1 MATTVGQAI
10 SRVRNIIK
18 AVKTDAFV
26 TDRFLY
32 SLILKYSD
40 MYIKQE
46 LDKGRTQMLNPL
58 YKTLPCVELIEV
70 NKVEACCDI
79 QGCTIYRTKDKLPKI
94 MTNVTGLLVRAVTSI
109 DGTTRVN
116 RTEPATYQS
125 ITKTS
130 GFKYNKDKYYWF
142 INDYM
147 YFPNLGWPQ
156 VKIDA
161 LFTGDISKFL
171 CDSPCTTIQSTP
183 SPIPEHLYAL
193 IEQGVLKDLGMSV
206 QVPTDQAGSDK
217 QSVQKP

>member
-1 MATTVGQAI
+1 MATTIGSAV
-10 SRVRNIIK
+10 SRIRNIIK
-18 AVKTDAFV
+18 AVKTDAFI
-26 TDRFLY
+26 TDRFIY

-58 YKTLPCVELIEV
+58 YKTLPCVDLIEV
-70 NKVEACCDI
+70 NKVEACCDV
-79 QGCTIYRTKDKLPKI
+79 QGCTITRTKDKLPKI
-94 MTNVTGLLVRAVTSI
+94 MTNITGLLIRSVTAI
-109 DGTTRVN
+109 DGSTRVN
-116 RTEPATYQS
+116 RTEPATYQQ

-130 GFKYNKDKYYWF
+130 GFKYNHDKYYWF

-147 YFPNLGWPQ
+147 YFPNLSWPQ

-171 CDSPCTTIQSTP
+171 CDSPCTLIQNVA

-217 QSVQKP
+217 QSIQKP

>member
-1 MATTVGQAI
+1 MATSIGQAV

-18 AVKTDAFV
+18 AVKTDAFI

-58 YKTLPCVELIEV
+58 YKTLPCIDLIEV
-70 NKVEACCDI
+70 NKVEACCDVK
-79 QGCTIYRTKDKLPKI
+79 GCTIYRTRDKLPKI
-94 MTNVTGLLVRAVTSI
+94 MTNVTGILVRAVTSI
-109 DGTTRVN
+109 DGSTLVN
-116 RTEPATYQS
+116 RTEPSTYQQLV
-125 ITKTS
+125 KTS
-130 GFKYNKDKYYWF
+130 GFKYNKSKYYWF
-142 INDYM
+142 LNDYM
-147 YFPNLGWPQ
+147 YFPNLEWGQ

-171 CDSPCTTIQSTP
+171 CEDKCTIIQNVP

-206 QVPTDQAGSDK
+206 QIPNDPQVSDK
-217 QSVQKP
+217 QSQQRS